1 MSPPWIR
8 FTMRPRLNVSE
19 ETSIS
24 IVGAHRLEEETVE
37 DQFLKKTSTH
47 SIAPIK
53 QAISLPGRLS

>member
-1 MSPPWIR
+1 
-8 FTMRPRLNVSE
+8 MRPKLNVSE

>member
-1 MSPPWIR
+1 
-8 FTMRPRLNVSE
+8 MRPRLNVSE

-24 IVGAHRLEEETVE
+24 IVGAHRLEGETVE

-47 SIAPIK
+47 SIAPIE

>member
-1 MSPPWIR
+1 MSLPCIR
-8 FTMRPRLNVSE
+8 FTIRPRLNVSE

-24 IVGAHRLEEETVE
+24 IVSAHRLEEGTVD

-53 QAISLPGRLS
+53 QAFYCLSG